1 MHTMFTPAI
10 ARQIVAD
17 RVRDAESGRRARLV
31 RGRRSTGQA
40 GNAGSGTSER
50 VVRRAERR
58 AALFTSDII
67 GAH

>member
-17 RVRDAESGRRARLV
+17 RVRDAETGRRARLV
-31 RGRRSTGQA
+31 RGRKSSGQA

-58 AALFTSDII
+58 RANATVYVL
-67 GAH
+67 GAS

>member
-17 RVRDAESGRRARLV
+17 RMRDAESGRRARLV
-31 RGRRSTGQA
+31 RGRRSSGQS
-40 GNAGSGTSER
+40 GNAGAGTTER

-58 AALFTSDII
+58 PALFTSDII

>member
-31 RGRRSTGQA
+31 RGRRSAGQA
-40 GNAGSGTSER
+40 GNAGSGTTER

-58 AALFTSDII
+58 TALFTSDII